1 MLILQKVSVS
11 DSPVLLQQQHSPN
24 ETNMHT
30 HITVT
35 RGTVETNVHTES
47 HACPGRVLGTTVEA
61 LFIFFAE

>member
-1 MLILQKVSVS
+1 M
-11 DSPVLLQQQHSPN
+11 
-24 ETNMHT
+24 
-30 HITVT
+30 